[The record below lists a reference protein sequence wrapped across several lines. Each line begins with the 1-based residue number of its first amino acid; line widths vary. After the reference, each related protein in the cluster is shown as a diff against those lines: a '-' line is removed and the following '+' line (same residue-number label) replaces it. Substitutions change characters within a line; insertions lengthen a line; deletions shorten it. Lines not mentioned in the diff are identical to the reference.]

1 MHHLWRSAI
10 GSTAVSALVCC
21 ALAAPNAQADTR
33 PLHLGSVQTQ
43 FTSFTC
49 QEFAA
54 DGSCL
59 LAQVTTAATATSNLA
74 SGPGS
79 VQQSLSV
86 DFSPGGSC
94 NIVDET
100 DVFTFTEGTILV
112 HSNHEDCAT
121 HGLRIDTTFQVTGG
135 TGAFQ
140 GATGSGRE
148 FTAATPP
155 KSPAVPTSNY
165 EGTITF

>member
-1 MHHLWRSAI
+1 MHHLRRSAI
-10 GSTAVSALVCC
+10 GSAAVSALVCC

-33 PLHLGSVQTQ
+33 SLHLGSVQTQ
-43 FTSFTC
+43 FTSYAC
-49 QEFAA
+49 KEFAA

-74 SGPGS
+74 TGPGS
-79 VQQSLSV
+79 VQQTLIV

-94 NIVDET
+94 NIVDEKSEF
-100 DVFTFTEGTILV
+100 VFAMGTIST
-112 HSNHEDCAT
+112 HSHHEDCAT
-121 HGLRIDTTFQVTGG
+121 HGLRINTTFQVTGG
-135 TGAFQ
+135 TGAFH

-155 KSPAVPTSNY
+155 NSPAFPTINY